1 MPRPWRQ
8 GTGATH
14 PLAGGT
20 MGEWASAGDPSH
32 EYIVQG
38 TARAKARVRVHSG
51 QDATRRTRRER
62 REAQWERSSTNLSE
76 EELRKRGAK
85 QVRCA
90 RLFLVLLCQPQKPSM
105 RVQGGGESAYHAVPW
120 GAKPSRKVLAAQMK
134 FGQAVSAATWDR
146 LI

>member
-1 MPRPWRQ
+1 MAWEARRLMRSLKVRFSRGHPSDRSELTRPWRQ

-14 PLAGGT
+14 PLTGGT

-62 REAQWERSSTNLSE
+62 RENQWERSSTNLSE

-90 RLFLVLLCQPQKPSM
+90 RLFLFLLLWYS
-105 RVQGGGESAYHAVPW
+105 
-120 GAKPSRKVLAAQMK
+120 
-134 FGQAVSAATWDR
+134 
-146 LI
+146 

>member
-1 MPRPWRQ
+1 MRPWRQ

-76 EELRKRGAK
+76 EELRKGGPK
-85 QVRCA
+85 QVMH
-90 RLFLVLLCQPQKPSM
+90 LFLFLFCQPQKLSV
-105 RVQGGGESAYHAVPW
+105 RVQDGGESAYHAVPW

>member
-1 MPRPWRQ
+1 MAWEARRLMRSLKVSSHTKQPPDRLELMRPSRQ

-62 REAQWERSSTNLSE
+62 REAQWERSSTNLSQ

-90 RLFLVLLCQPQKPSM
+90 RLFLFLLL
-105 RVQGGGESAYHAVPW
+105 W
-120 GAKPSRKVLAAQMK
+120 
-134 FGQAVSAATWDR
+134 
-146 LI
+146 

>member
-1 MPRPWRQ
+1 
-8 GTGATH
+8 
-14 PLAGGT
+14 

-76 EELRKRGAK
+76 EELPLTEAFHMADDVLRQGIQGISDVITVPGEVNLDFNDVKKIMGEGGHALMAIGSGAGAGTDG
-85 QVRCA
+85 QI
-90 RLFLVLLCQPQKPSM
+90 LLC
-105 RVQGGGESAYHAVPW
+105 Y
-120 GAKPSRKVLAAQMK
+120 
-134 FGQAVSAATWDR
+134 D
-146 LI
+146 